1 MNHLRVMLADDHK
14 ILRQALRSV
23 LEQESDIDIVGEAE
37 NGIEALSGAL
47 ASTPDVVVM
56 DIGMPG
62 MNGIEVTRRV
72 LKEHPEIGVV
82 ALSTYSDPRIA
93 LQMIEAGAR
102 GYVIKAAGSDE
113 LLRAVRAVANGEY
126 YICPELT
133 ALLTKAERQIQ
144 DRRAQPRQDD
154 GAEDRRLG
162 QREREILQL
171 LSDGRSAPE
180 IAEQLHLAASVI
192 EVHLA
197 KMMHKLELKSITE
210 LTAHAILSAQ
220 QTI

>member
-37 NGIEALSGAL
+37 NGIEALSEAL

-113 LLRAVRAVANGEY
+113 LLRAVRAVASGEY

-133 ALLTKAERQIQ
+133 ALLTKAERQAQ

-154 GAEDRRLG
+154 GTDDRRLG